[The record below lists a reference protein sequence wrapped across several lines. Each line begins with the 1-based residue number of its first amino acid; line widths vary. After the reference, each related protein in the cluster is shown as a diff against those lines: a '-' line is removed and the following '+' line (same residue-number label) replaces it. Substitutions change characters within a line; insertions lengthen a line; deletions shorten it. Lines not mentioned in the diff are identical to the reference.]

1 MRELFELIETSW
13 AILVPIFFLSV
24 ASVAVIVERGIYF
37 YRIRSAPESVLTG
50 ALALI
55 GKYPAEKITNEF
67 PEHDSS
73 PARELL
79 QFGLTTRIRSAPQA
93 YRLRL
98 ESLRNRY
105 MDRMERHLPILNGI
119 GNIATLLGLFGTVWG
134 MITVFT
140 AMNKTG
146 STDPYVLAG
155 GISQALVTTWAGLA
169 VAIPSM
175 TANHLFESLVDRHA
189 EQMEDV
195 VTECLITIGE
205 SLGRTR
211 VPAKPAT

>member
-13 AILVPIFFLSV
+13 AILIPIFILSV
-24 ASVAVIVERGIYF
+24 ASVAVIVEKGLYF
-37 YRIRSAPESVLTG
+37 YRIRSASGTILSGV
-50 ALALI
+50 LALI
-55 GKYPAEKITNEF
+55 GKCPAEKIMNEF
-67 PEHDSS
+67 PEGNSS

-98 ESLRNRY
+98 ESLKNRY
-105 MDRMERHLPILNGI
+105 LDRMDRHLPILNGI

-134 MITVFT
+134 MITVFA

-175 TANHLFESLVDRHA
+175 TANHFFESLVDRHA
-189 EQMEDV
+189 EQMEEV
-195 VTECLITIGE
+195 VTECLFTIGE